1 MVEQICPRCDSGN
14 PLDSQFCGQCGARL
28 GSDVIVPQAPSDL
41 TVGRGPLLPARSV
54 RQIAGA
60 VAVSLLALAA
70 EAGLRWLRR
79 RLEEPI
85 HIGSRPRA
93 GEDTPVMRP
102 EKSEVAGRATTTLIS
117 RRVVRI
123 WRQGRLAGE
132 GVEHAWWQIK
142 E

>member
-1 MVEQICPRCDSGN
+1 MVEQICPRCDAGN
-14 PLDSQFCGQCGARL
+14 PLDNQFCGKCGTRL
-28 GSDVIVPQAPSDL
+28 GSDLIVPQGRSDL

-60 VAVSLLALAA
+60 AAVSLLALAA

-85 HIGSRPRA
+85 RFGSRTSA
-93 GEDTPVMRP
+93 VEESPVMRP
-102 EKSEVAGRATTTLIS
+102 EKSESSDRARTTLIS

-132 GVEHAWWQIK
+132 GLEQAWWQI
-142 E
+142 EE